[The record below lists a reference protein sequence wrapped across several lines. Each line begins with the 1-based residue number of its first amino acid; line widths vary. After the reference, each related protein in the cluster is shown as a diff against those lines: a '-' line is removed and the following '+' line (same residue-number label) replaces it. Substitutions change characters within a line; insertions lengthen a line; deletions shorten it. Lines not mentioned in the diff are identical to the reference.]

1 MLVPNSNG
9 IPVMIS
15 RDKDVKGNRYWDHP
29 ITRLETDDAV
39 IAFLEYFDW
48 DQFSLIDF
56 RYYLGTIIS
65 SSKYPDIVGHQVLV
79 ETIYTK
85 VMY

>member
-39 IAFLEYFDW
+39 IAFLEYFDGT
-48 DQFSLIDF
+48 SSALLISGITLERLF
-56 RYYLGTIIS
+56 RLLNIRI
-65 SSKYPDIVGHQVLV
+65 
-79 ETIYTK
+79 
-85 VMY
+85 